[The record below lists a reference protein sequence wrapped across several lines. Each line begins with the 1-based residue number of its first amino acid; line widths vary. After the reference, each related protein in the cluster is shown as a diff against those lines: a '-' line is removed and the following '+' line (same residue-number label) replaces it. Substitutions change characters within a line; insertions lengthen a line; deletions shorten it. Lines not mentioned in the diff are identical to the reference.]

1 MQVEWKID
9 YKRLGETLANAGLTG
24 LPVNDYSQDQV
35 KALVSACLES
45 ATPMLPKGAKFTKPY
60 IAADGNLIVPYD
72 SDPKYHYWKP
82 CGQSIFET
90 LRELNVTEEVWS
102 RYVQED
108 ASVPF

>member
-1 MQVEWKID
+1 MQVDWKID
-9 YKRLGETLANAGLTG
+9 YKRLGELLTSAGLTG
-24 LPVNDYSQDQV
+24 LSVNSYSQEQIQI
-35 KALVSACLES
+35 LVSACLES
-45 ATPMLPKGAKFTKPY
+45 ATPMLPKGARFSPPY
-60 IAADGNLIVPYD
+60 IAEDGDLVIPYD

-90 LRELNVTEEVWS
+90 LRELNVSEEVWK